1 MVSKEA
7 DNKLAMSAVDTQ
19 KIRSSCSTATIYDV
33 DERTLRRRYARV
45 VARLDCHP
53 NSKKL
58 AQTEEEV
65 IVQRILD
72 PDQRGFPLTYAA
84 VRDMANKLLATR
96 GVGQVGQ
103 KWPSD
108 FIRHTDSI
116 KTPFNRAYDSQRA
129 LCKDPVLIRNWFR
142 LVEGTKT
149 KYGICDDNVYNFD
162 EAGFM
167 MGRSRLS
174 SSYQEHRGEAD
185 QRLLNQVI
193 GSG

>member
-1 MVSKEA
+1 MASKEA

-33 DERTLRRRYARV
+33 DERTLRRRYAGV

-58 AQTEEEV
+58 ARTEEEV

-103 KWPSD
+103 SGPPTLS
-108 FIRHTDSI
+108 
-116 KTPFNRAYDSQRA
+116 
-129 LCKDPVLIRNWFR
+129 
-142 LVEGTKT
+142 
-149 KYGICDDNVYNFD
+149 GIQT
-162 EAGFM
+162 
-167 MGRSRLS
+167 RSRRLS
-174 SSYQEHRGEAD
+174 TEHMIARELCVRI
-185 QRLLNQVI
+185 QH
-193 GSG
+193 